1 MVHLFI
7 ELMPSTLSTQTLLMF
22 RWFYDWLARMDS
34 PCSADLIFVHAGL
47 EIRKSFAVE
56 LYYRGLAPRILFS
69 VGRYEIRRFV
79 NLALPLRIDLLKMVE
94 KVPHRLRHFLVSVAG
109 QQLEVQRISAGRLGT
124 MREIEAL
131 TQWLEKRPQIK
142 SILIVSSNI
151 HLRRVRMCCGTLLPA
166 GLKIHLLA
174 VPEEHPGSGRTNWLA
189 DSQTRKLVL
198 TEVLKIICYLLI
210 LPFHGLAGAWR
221 CEQPQTIIR

>member
-1 MVHLFI
+1 MVLLFI
-7 ELMPSTLSTQTLLMF
+7 ELMRSTLSTQSVFMI
-22 RWFYDWLARMDS
+22 RWFYDGLGRMDWGWS
-34 PCSADLIFVHAGL
+34 GDLIFVHAGL

-131 TQWLEKRPQIK
+131 TQWLARRPGIK
-142 SILIVSSNI
+142 SILILTINIQLPPAINYVQTLFPSS
-151 HLRRVRMCCGTLLPA
+151 P
-166 GLKIHLLA
+166 
-174 VPEEHPGSGRTNWLA
+174 
-189 DSQTRKLVL
+189 
-198 TEVLKIICYLLI
+198 
-210 LPFHGLAGAWR
+210 
-221 CEQPQTIIR
+221 

>member
-7 ELMPSTLSTQTLLMF
+7 ECRPSTLSTQARVRF

-79 NLALPLRIDLLKMVE
+79 NLALLLRIDLLKMVE

-109 QQLEVQRISAGRLGT
+109 QQLEVQRIPAGRLGT

-131 TQWLEKRPQIK
+131 TQWLEKRPEIK

-151 HLRRVRMCCGTLLPA
+151 HLRRRRICCGSLLPA
-166 GLKIHLLA
+166 
-174 VPEEHPGSGRTNWLA
+174 W
-189 DSQTRKLVL
+189 
-198 TEVLKIICYLLI
+198 
-210 LPFHGLAGAWR
+210 
-221 CEQPQTIIR
+221 